1 MAGQVFKGKG
11 NVGKSKHIVLK
22 LKL

>member
-1 MAGQVFKGKG
+1 MAGHVFKGKG